1 MLGSVFMDVLIALGI
16 GLLVGLQK
24 ERVASPLAG
33 LRTFA
38 LVSLFGA
45 VAALI
50 SREAGIWV
58 VVAGLFAITTLTVMG
73 NVMSMKKGDIDPG
86 QTTEVAIVLTF
97 LLGALVVTGPR
108 EVAIVLGATTAML
121 LHLRD
126 ELKTWVARLS
136 DRDVRAIM
144 QFVVVSLI
152 VLPVLPDRTYGPYD
166 VLNPREIWWMVV
178 LIVGLNLIGYGAFRL
193 MGARAGTVLAGIL
206 GGVVSSTATTM
217 SYARLTKVNEGASRA
232 AVVIVWIASGMVF
245 FRVLIEIGAVAPD
258 FLPIAAGPI
267 AMMLGVFVIGAAV
280 VWISAIAP
288 DQSPLEPSNPS
299 ELKPAVL
306 FAALYAVVLLAV
318 AAAQDLLGNPGLFAA
333 AAVSG
338 LTDMDAITL
347 STSRLVSR
355 QLVDPDTGWR
365 LILVA
370 SMSNLL
376 FKFVLVAT
384 LGSRAMSKRLATLF
398 TGAIVAG
405 AALIVFWP

>member
-1 MLGSVFMDVLIALGI
+1 
-16 GLLVGLQK
+16 
-24 ERVASPLAG
+24 
-33 LRTFA
+33 
-38 LVSLFGA
+38 
-45 VAALI
+45 
-50 SREAGIWV
+50 
-58 VVAGLFAITTLTVMG
+58 
-73 NVMSMKKGDIDPG
+73 
-86 QTTEVAIVLTF
+86 
-97 LLGALVVTGPR
+97 
-108 EVAIVLGATTAML
+108 
-121 LHLRD
+121 
-126 ELKTWVARLS
+126 
-136 DRDVRAIM
+136 
-144 QFVVVSLI
+144 
-152 VLPVLPDRTYGPYD
+152 
-166 VLNPREIWWMVV
+166 
-178 LIVGLNLIGYGAFRL
+178 

-217 SYARLTKVNEGASRA
+217 SYARLTKVKEGASRA

-245 FRVLIEIGAVAPD
+245 VRVRLEIGAVAPD
-258 FLPIAAGPI
+258 FLPLAAGPI

-280 VWISAIAP
+280 VWISATPP
-288 DQSPLEPSNPS
+288 DRNPLDPSNPS

-306 FAALYAVVLLAV
+306 FAALYAVVLFVV

-376 FKFVLVAT
+376 FKFALVAS

-398 TGAIVAG
+398 TVAIAAG
-405 AALIVFWP
+405 AALIAFWP